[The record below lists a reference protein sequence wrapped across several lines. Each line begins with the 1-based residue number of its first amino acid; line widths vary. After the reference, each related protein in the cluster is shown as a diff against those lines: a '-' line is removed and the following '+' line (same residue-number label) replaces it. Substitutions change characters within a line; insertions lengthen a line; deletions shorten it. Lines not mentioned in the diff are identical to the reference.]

1 MQYNQSL
8 TYDARFWRQDI
19 DGSIAFARANQ
30 KSGILTALEFS
41 EIERGLEIVAEEWRT
56 DTFKAKDTDEDIHTA
71 NERRLGEVI
80 DKGISGK
87 LHTGTPGVK
96 PYLAKDDRL
105 IIRPIP

>member
-1 MQYNQSL
+1 M

-30 KSGILTALEFS
+30 KSGILTELEFS
-41 EIERGLEIVAEEWRT
+41 EIERGFEIVADEWRMG
-56 DTFKAKDTDEDIHTA
+56 TFEAKNSDEDIHTA

-87 LHTGTPGVK
+87 LHTGTSGVK
-96 PYLAKDDRL
+96 WCHTNVERR
-105 IIRPIP
+105 RPIP